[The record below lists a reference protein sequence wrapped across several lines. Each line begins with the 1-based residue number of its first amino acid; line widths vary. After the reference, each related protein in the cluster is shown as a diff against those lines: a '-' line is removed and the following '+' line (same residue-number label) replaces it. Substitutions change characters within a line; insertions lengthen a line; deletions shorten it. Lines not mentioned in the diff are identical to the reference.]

1 MQLGKYISDLL
12 YHHDQV
18 ILPGFGAFS
27 TRYVPA
33 KFIPEKK
40 IVESPTKVAEFSP
53 EPSTGSTPLIA
64 YMAEKEGRS
73 IDWINDFLKK
83 LVKEIV
89 TSIESGNKVEFE
101 YLGVFQLD
109 ADGLLQFIPD
119 PKVNYL
125 KEDTGLSQ
133 VKAPEQKEMEA
144 DIKPPPV
151 SPAKEKATIPEAEP
165 PAAAK
170 KTIKKQ
176 KEKTEYTH
184 TNTPDPMKITMPKLP
199 PALKWLA
206 YVIIPLLVILIIL
219 FLNFNFF
226 FGEGGLFRTGER
238 PVVELPP
245 AEPTPPAITE
255 TPVEPPAEVVETEPV
270 EVANPLPAEPEPVA
284 APAKPE
290 PGRKTYYIVV
300 GSFRNERNAIRLA
313 ENLRNQGAHQAQVFM
328 RTPSDFHRVC
338 YAFYYDLAEAEAAKA
353 RIPAEFREIAWIL
366 HR

>member
-1 MQLGKYISDLL
+1 MKLGKYISDLL

-18 ILPGFGAFS
+18 ILPGFGTFS

-53 EPSTGSTPLIA
+53 EPVTGSTPLIA

-73 IDWINDFLKK
+73 IDWVNDFLKK
-83 LVKEIV
+83 LIKEIV
-89 TSIESGNKVEFE
+89 SSLETGNKVEFE
-101 YLGVFQLD
+101 HLGVFQLE
-109 ADGLLQFIPD
+109 ADGLLQFTPD
-119 PKVNYL
+119 PTVNYL

-133 VKAPEQKEMEA
+133 VMAPKQKEMAE
-144 DIKPPPV
+144 DIKPAAV
-151 SPAKEKATIPEAEP
+151 TKKATAKRKEKA
-165 PAAAK
+165 
-170 KTIKKQ
+170 
-176 KEKTEYTH
+176 EKHH
-184 TNTPDPMKITMPKLP
+184 TNTPDPMKIKMSKLP
-199 PALKWLA
+199 PALRWLA

-226 FGEGGLFRTGER
+226 FGEGGLFRAGDP
-238 PVVELPP
+238 PVVEAPP
-245 AEPTPPAITE
+245 AEPTPPVITE
-255 TPVEPPAEVVETEPV
+255 APVEPPEEVI
-270 EVANPLPAEPEPVA
+270 EPEPVEPEPLA

-300 GSFRNERNAIRLA
+300 GSFRNEHNAIRLA
-313 ENLRNQGAHQAQVFM
+313 EDLRNEGVHQAQVFM
-328 RTPSDFHRVC
+328 RTPSNFHRVC

-353 RIPAEFREIAWIL
+353 RMPVEFRNNAWIL

>member
-33 KFIPEKK
+33 KFIPDKK

-73 IDWINDFLKK
+73 IDWVNDFLKK

-89 TSIESGNKVEFE
+89 SSIESGNKVEFE

-133 VKAPEQKEMEA
+133 VKAPEQKEVEA

-151 SPAKEKATIPEAEP
+151 SPAKDKKTMPEAKP

-176 KEKTEYTH
+176 KEEPEYSH
-184 TNTPDPMKITMPKLP
+184 INIHDPMKIKMTNLP

-206 YVIIPLLVILIIL
+206 YVIIPLLVILIIM
-219 FLNFNFF
+219 FVNFNFF
-226 FGEGGLFRTGER
+226 FGEGGLFRELGKDESKR
-238 PVVELPP
+238 PAVVFPP

-255 TPVEPPAEVVETEPV
+255 RPVEPPAAVAEP
-270 EVANPLPAEPEPVA
+270 APAEPEPVV

-300 GSFRNERNAIRLA
+300 GSFRNERNATRLA

-353 RIPAEFREIAWIL
+353 RMPAEFREIAWIL